1 MSGHSKWSTIKRK
14 KGATDAKRSGVF
26 TRLSNAIIIAART
39 NKGLDLA
46 IDRAKKA
53 NMPKD
58 KIENAI
64 LRGQG
69 KIDGAQVEE
78 VIYEAYGPHGVAI
91 IIKCLTDNKN
101 RTIGSLRA
109 ALNKYNGTIANS
121 GAVSYLFDNVGIIEL
136 AIRQETLDKNN
147 IEEIILESGATDYEE
162 DDEHFIIYTKPKELE
177 EVKKNLEF
185 KSLKVESAKL
195 AMNPKVYSDIDNDK
209 KESVIKLLTV
219 IEDDEDVDEVYTNAN
234 L

>member
-26 TRLSNAIIIAART
+26 TRLANTIIVAART

-46 IDRAKKA
+46 IDHAKKA

-69 KIDGAQVEE
+69 KIEGAQVEE
-78 VIYEAYGPHGVAI
+78 VIYEAYGPESVAI

-101 RTIGSLRA
+101 RTVSSLRA
-109 ALNKYNGTIANS
+109 VLNKYHGNLANS
-121 GAVSYLFDNVGIIEL
+121 GAVAYLFELVGSIEL
-136 AIRQETLDKNN
+136 PIKQETLDRDN
-147 IEEIILESGATDYEE
+147 IEEIILESGATDYVE

-177 EVKKNLEF
+177 EVKKNIEF
-185 KSLKVESAKL
+185 KSLKIESAKL
-195 AMNPKVYSDIDNDK
+195 AMNPKTYTDISDNK
-209 KESVIKLLTV
+209 KETIIKLLTA
-219 IEDDEDVDEVYTNAN
+219 IEDNEDVDEVYINAD